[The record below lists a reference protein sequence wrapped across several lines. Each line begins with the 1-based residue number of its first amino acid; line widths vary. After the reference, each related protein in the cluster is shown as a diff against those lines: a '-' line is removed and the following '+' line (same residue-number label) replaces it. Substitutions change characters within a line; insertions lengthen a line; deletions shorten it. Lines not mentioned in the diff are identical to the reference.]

1 MKYLG
6 FSATSIST
14 GLCPRGKR
22 MWVKSRFIYK
32 DCYEES
38 KTYLLPSF
46 LKENLKLLYQEK
58 VNILDDQIQ
67 SLR

>member
-6 FSATSIST
+6 FSPTSIST
-14 GLCPRGKR
+14 GLYPQGKI
-22 MWVKSRFIYK
+22 MWVKSRFICK

-38 KTYLLPSF
+38 KTSFLSSF

-58 VNILDDQIQ
+58 VNILDAQIQ